1 MKEEEELWR
10 LDCLGDRELDDLD
23 EGAHSKMTK
32 QAIQHCSKHCPWYRF
47 LHINT
52 TIRSL
57 KRHSLLC

>member
-23 EGAHSKMTK
+23 EGAHSKMTR
-32 QAIQHCSKHCPWYRF
+32 QAIQCAVNIVHGTAF

>member
-1 MKEEEELWR
+1 MKEELWR
-10 LDCLGDRELDDLD
+10 FDCLGDRELDDLD

-32 QAIQHCSKHCPWYRF
+32 QACKHFPWYRF

-52 TIRSL
+52 AMKSL